1 MKKLNLIN
9 QVRLKGAIAFLA
21 CLFFLAGVANATTII
36 YDNLDST
43 YGGYDTLTGWGPPL
57 FDSFSAGSTDSTLL
71 EVQLK
76 LRGSSSSSS
85 SSGSLSVALYSD
97 SNTSPGKL
105 LCTIGTLSDK
115 ALPSTWSVVDFAL
128 SYPLAADTRYWVV
141 LTSTNSST
149 AEWSWT
155 PDQGDLGAAGE
166 YCGHGKWVYPNS
178 DGPYQ
183 MAVVVPLPGAVW
195 LLGSGLA
202 GLGFW
207 RGRKLFKA

>member
-1 MKKLNLIN
+1 MKKLNLMN
-9 QVRLKGAIAFLA
+9 RVRLTGALSGLA
-21 CLFFLAGVANATTII
+21 CLFFLAGVANANPII

-43 YGGYDTLTGWGPPL
+43 YGGYDSLTGWGPPL
-57 FDSFSAGSTDSTLL
+57 FDSFSAGSTDTSLM

-76 LRGSSSSSS
+76 LRGSPSP
-85 SSGSLSVALYSD
+85 GSLSVALYSD
-97 SNTSPGKL
+97 SNRSPGKL

-115 ALPSTWSVVDFAL
+115 ALPSTWSVLDFWL
-128 SYPLAADTRYWVV
+128 TSPYQLAADTRYWVV

-166 YCGHGKWVYPNS
+166 YCGHGNWVYSNS

-207 RGRKLFKA
+207 RGRKRFKA